1 MRMFMEL
8 SRKVMQ
14 IQPSAT
20 LKTSAMAKQMI
31 ADGIDVINL
40 GIGEPDY
47 QTPDNIKQAA
57 IDSIQ
62 NGKAS
67 FYTPA
72 TGLPELKRAISAR
85 IEADHGYHFDPSQ
98 IVVTDGAKMALF
110 TLFQVILNPDDE
122 VLLPVPYWVSYSEQ
136 VKLASGVPV
145 EVGTDRQ
152 LRFTVADL
160 EAQRTPKTKALVLN
174 SPQNPS
180 GLVFSQ
186 EELTAIVNW
195 AVKNDI
201 LVIADEIYEKLLYN
215 GNHFTSVLELG
226 DANMDHIVLING
238 VSKAYSMTG
247 WRIGYAAGPKAI
259 MAKMGVVLGH
269 AASNPAA
276 VSQYAAIEA
285 FSGDQSS
292 VETMRQ
298 GFEARLNEL
307 YPLISGLPGFKMT
320 GGKPAGA
327 FYMFPDVTEAL
338 RLTGYSD
345 TPAFVQAVLE
355 DAHVGLVPG
364 EAFGLPGHVRLS
376 YATDMELLREA
387 YRRLQKFMEQKI
399 AEQAK

>member
-1 MRMFMEL
+1 MFMEL

-20 LKTSAMAKQMI
+20 LKISATAKQMI
-31 ADGIDVINL
+31 ADGVDVINL

-62 NGKAS
+62 NGQAS

-72 TGLPELKRAISAR
+72 TGLAALKKAISGR
-85 IEADHGYHFDPSQ
+85 IEADHHYHFDPSQ

-110 TLFQVILNPDDE
+110 TLFQVILNPGDE

-186 EELTAIVNW
+186 AELTAIVHW
-195 AVKNDI
+195 AVQNDI
-201 LVIADEIYEKLLYN
+201 LVVADEIYEKLLYN
-215 GNHFTSVLELG
+215 GNQFTSVLELG
-226 DANMDHIVLING
+226 DENMSHVVLING

-247 WRIGYAAGPKAI
+247 WRIGYAAGPQEI

-285 FSGDQSS
+285 FSGDQTS

-307 YPLISGLPGFKMT
+307 YPLIESLPGFKLPA
-320 GGKPAGA
+320 GKPAGA
-327 FYMFPDVTEAL
+327 FYLFPDVTEAL
-338 RLTGYSD
+338 RLTGYADAPS
-345 TPAFVQAVLE
+345 FVQAALE
-355 DAHVGLVPG
+355 EAHVGLVPG
-364 EAFGLPGHVRLS
+364 EAFGLPGHIRLS
-376 YATDMELLREA
+376 YATDIDSLREA
-387 YRRLQKFMEQKI
+387 YRRLQKFIEQKI

>member
-1 MRMFMEL
+1 MEL

-20 LKTSAMAKQMI
+20 LKISSQAKQML

-57 IDSIQ
+57 IESIQ
-62 NGKAS
+62 NGQAS

-72 TGLPELKRAISAR
+72 TGLPALKQAISQR
-85 IEADHGYHFDPSQ
+85 IETDHGYHFDPSQ
-98 IVVTDGAKMALF
+98 IVVTNGAKLALF
-110 TLFQVILNPDDE
+110 TLFQVIINPGDE

-136 VKLASGVPV
+136 VKLANGTPV

-160 EAQRTPKTKALVLN
+160 EAQRTAHTKALVLN

-180 GLVFSQ
+180 GLVFSRA
-186 EELTAIVNW
+186 ELTAIVNW
-195 AVKNDI
+195 AVQHDV

-215 GNHFTSVLELG
+215 GNQFTSVLELG
-226 DANMDHIVLING
+226 DENMSHVVLING

-269 AASNPAA
+269 ASSNPAA

-285 FSGDQSS
+285 FSGDQTS

-298 GFEARLNEL
+298 GFEQRLNEL
-307 YPLISGLPGFKMT
+307 YPLIKSLPGFKLPA
-320 GGKPAGA
+320 GKPAGA
-327 FYMFPDVTEAL
+327 FYLFPDVTEAL
-338 RLTGYSD
+338 RLAGYAD
-345 TPAFVQAVLE
+345 APAFCTAVLQ

-364 EAFGLPGHVRLS
+364 EAFGLPGHIRLS
-376 YATDMELLREA
+376 YATDMASLRKA
-387 YRRLQKFMEQKI
+387 YQRLQDFMTKKI
-399 AEQAK
+399 AEHSAQ

>member
-1 MRMFMEL
+1 MEL

-201 LVIADEIYEKLLYN
+201 LIIADEIYEKLLYN

>member
-1 MRMFMEL
+1 MEL

-20 LKTSAMAKQMI
+20 LKISAMAKQMI

-201 LVIADEIYEKLLYN
+201 LIIADEIYEKLLYN

-307 YPLISGLPGFKMT
+307 YPLISGLPGFKMP

-364 EAFGLPGHVRLS
+364 EAFGLPGHIRLS
-376 YATDMELLREA
+376 YATDMDSLREA
-387 YRRLQKFMEQKI
+387 YRRLQKFIEQKI

>member
-1 MRMFMEL
+1 MEL

-20 LKTSAMAKQMI
+20 LKISSQAKQMM

-57 IDSIQ
+57 IESIK
-62 NGKAS
+62 NGQAS

-72 TGLPELKRAISAR
+72 TGLPALKKAISQR
-85 IEADHGYHFDPSQ
+85 IEADHGYHFDQNQ
-98 IVVTDGAKMALF
+98 IVVTNGAKLALF
-110 TLFQVILNPDDE
+110 TLFQVIINPGDE

-136 VKLASGVPV
+136 VKLASGTPV

-160 EAQRTPKTKALVLN
+160 EAQRTAHTKALVLN

-180 GLVFSQ
+180 GLVFSRA
-186 EELTAIVNW
+186 ELTAIVNW
-195 AVKNDI
+195 AVRHDI

-215 GNHFTSVLELG
+215 GNQFTSVLEL
-226 DANMDHIVLING
+226 DEDNLDHVILING

-247 WRIGYAAGPKAI
+247 WRIGYAAGPQAI

-269 AASNPAA
+269 ASSNPAA

-298 GFEARLNEL
+298 GFEKRLNEL
-307 YPLISGLPGFKMT
+307 YPLIASIPGFKLPA
-320 GGKPAGA
+320 GKPAGA
-327 FYMFPDVTEAL
+327 FYLFPDVTEAL
-338 RLTGYSD
+338 RLAGYAD
-345 TPAFVQAVLE
+345 APAFCTAILQE
-355 DAHVGLVPG
+355 AHVGLVPG
-364 EAFGLPGHVRLS
+364 EAFGLPGHIRLS
-376 YATDMELLREA
+376 YATDIESLRKA
-387 YRRLQKFMEQKI
+387 YQRIQTFMTNKI
-399 AEQAK
+399 AAHAAK

>member
-1 MRMFMEL
+1 MFMEL

>member
-1 MRMFMEL
+1 MEL

-20 LKTSAMAKQMI
+20 LKISSQAKQMI
-31 ADGIDVINL
+31 ADGVDVINL

-47 QTPDNIKQAA
+47 QTPANIKQAA
-57 IDSIQ
+57 IDSIN
-62 NGKAS
+62 NGQAS

-72 TGLPELKRAISAR
+72 TGLPALKQAISQR
-85 IEADHGYHFDPSQ
+85 IEADHHYHFDPSQ
-98 IVVTDGAKMALF
+98 IVVTNGAKLALF
-110 TLFQVILNPDDE
+110 TLFQVIINPGDE

-136 VKLASGVPV
+136 VKLANGTPV

-160 EAQRTPKTKALVLN
+160 EAQRTPHTKALVLN

-180 GLVFSQ
+180 GLVFSRA
-186 EELTAIVNW
+186 ELTAIMNW
-195 AVKNDI
+195 AVQHDV

-215 GNHFTSVLELG
+215 GNQFTSVLELG
-226 DANMDHIVLING
+226 AENMAHIVLING

-269 AASNPAA
+269 ASSNPAA

-298 GFEARLNEL
+298 GFEQRLNEL
-307 YPLISGLPGFKMT
+307 YPLIAGLPGFKMPA
-320 GGKPAGA
+320 GKPAGA
-327 FYMFPDVTEAL
+327 FYLFPDVTEAL
-338 RLTGYSD
+338 RLTGYAD
-345 TPAFVQAVLE
+345 ATAFCTAVLSE
-355 DAHVGLVPG
+355 AHVGLVPG
-364 EAFGLPGHVRLS
+364 EAFGLPGHIRLS
-376 YATDMELLREA
+376 YATDMASLRKA
-387 YRRLQKFMEQKI
+387 YQRIHDFMDKKI
-399 AEQAK
+399 ATQAK

>member
-1 MRMFMEL
+1 MYMEL

-14 IQPSAT
+14 VQPSAT
-20 LKTSAMAKQMI
+20 LKISATAKQMM
-31 ADGIDVINL
+31 ADGVDVINL
-40 GIGEPDY
+40 GIGEPDF

-62 NGKAS
+62 NGQAS

-72 TGLPELKRAISAR
+72 TGLPALKQAISQR
-85 IEADHGYHFDPSQ
+85 IEADHHYHFDPNQ

-136 VKLASGVPV
+136 VKLAGDRVS
-145 EVGTDRQ
+145 TDEQ
-152 LRFTVADL
+152 LRFTAADL

-180 GLVFSQ
+180 GLVFSRA
-186 EELTAIVNW
+186 ELTAIVNW
-195 AVKNDI
+195 AVEHDV

-215 GNHFTSVLELG
+215 GNEFTSVLELD
-226 DANMDHIVLING
+226 DANMDHVVLING

-247 WRIGYAAGPKAI
+247 WRIGYAAGPQTI

-307 YPLISGLPGFKMT
+307 YPLIERLPGFKMPA
-320 GGKPAGA
+320 GKPAGA
-327 FYMFPDVTEAL
+327 FYLFPDITEAL
-338 RLTGYSD
+338 RLTGYAD
-345 TPAFVQAVLE
+345 APAFVTAVLLE
-355 DAHVGLVPG
+355 AHVGLVPG
-364 EAFGLPGHVRLS
+364 EAFGMPGCLRLS
-376 YATDMELLREA
+376 YATDIDSLREA
-387 YRRLQKFMEQKI
+387 HRRLQKFMTEKI

>member
-1 MRMFMEL
+1 MEL

-20 LKTSAMAKQMI
+20 LKISAQAKQMI
-31 ADGIDVINL
+31 ADGVDVINL
-40 GIGEPDY
+40 GIGEPDF
-47 QTPDNIKQAA
+47 QTPENIKQAA
-57 IDSIQ
+57 IESIN
-62 NGKAS
+62 NGKSS

-72 TGLPELKRAISAR
+72 TGLPALKKAISQR
-85 IEADHGYHFDPSQ
+85 IEVDHGYHFDPSQ

-110 TLFQVILNPDDE
+110 TLFQVILNPEDE

-180 GLVFSQ
+180 GLVFSRA
-186 EELTAIVNW
+186 ELTAIVNW
-195 AVKNDI
+195 AVQHDI
-201 LVIADEIYEKLLYN
+201 LIVADEIYEKLLYN

-226 DANMDHIVLING
+226 DDNMSHVVLING

-247 WRIGYAAGPKAI
+247 WRIGYAAGPKEI
-259 MAKMGVVLGH
+259 MAEMGVVLGH

-298 GFEARLNEL
+298 GFEQRLNEL
-307 YPLISGLPGFKMT
+307 YPLIANLPGFKLP

-327 FYMFPDVTEAL
+327 FYLFPDVTETL
-338 RLTGYSD
+338 RLTGYAD
-345 TPAFVQAVLE
+345 APAFVTAVLNE
-355 DAHVGLVPG
+355 AHVGLVPG
-364 EAFGLPGHVRLS
+364 EAFGLPGHIRIS
-376 YATDMELLREA
+376 YATDMVSLRKA
-387 YRRLQKFMEQKI
+387 YQRLQQFIEHKMAQQPAPKL
-399 AEQAK
+399 

>member
-1 MRMFMEL
+1 MYMEL

-20 LKTSAMAKQMI
+20 LKISATAKQMM

-57 IDSIQ
+57 IESIQ
-62 NGKAS
+62 NGQAS

-72 TGLPELKRAISAR
+72 TGLPALKQAISQR
-85 IEADHGYHFDPSQ
+85 IEADHHYHFDPNQ

-110 TLFQVILNPDDE
+110 TLFQVVLNPEDE

-136 VKLASGVPV
+136 VKLAGGTPV
-145 EVGTDRQ
+145 EVGTDEQ
-152 LRFTVADL
+152 LRFTTADL
-160 EAQRTPKTKALVLN
+160 EASRTPKTKALVLN

-180 GLVFSQ
+180 GLVFSRA
-186 EELTAIVNW
+186 ELTAIVNW
-195 AVKNDI
+195 AVEHDI
-201 LVIADEIYEKLLYN
+201 LVVADEIYEKLLYN
-215 GNHFTSVLELG
+215 GNQFTSVLELD
-226 DANMDHIVLING
+226 DANMDHVVLING

-247 WRIGYAAGPKAI
+247 WRIGYAAGPQAI

-292 VETMRQ
+292 VEKMRQ

-307 YPLISGLPGFKMT
+307 YPLIERLPGFKMPA
-320 GGKPAGA
+320 GKPAGA
-327 FYMFPDVTEAL
+327 FYLFPDITEAL
-338 RLTGYSD
+338 RLTGYAD
-345 TPAFVQAVLE
+345 APAFVTAVLLE
-355 DAHVGLVPG
+355 AHVGLVPG
-364 EAFGLPGHVRLS
+364 EAFGLPGCVRLS
-376 YATDMELLREA
+376 YATDIDSLREA
-387 YRRLQKFMEQKI
+387 HRRLQKFMTEKI

>member
-1 MRMFMEL
+1 MYMEL

-14 IQPSAT
+14 VQPSAT
-20 LKTSAMAKQMI
+20 LKISATAKQMM
-31 ADGIDVINL
+31 ADGVDVINL
-40 GIGEPDY
+40 GIGEPDF

-62 NGKAS
+62 NGQAS

-72 TGLPELKRAISAR
+72 TGLPALKQAISQR
-85 IEADHGYHFDPSQ
+85 IEADHHYHFDPNQ

-136 VKLASGVPV
+136 VKLAGGVPV
-145 EVGTDRQ
+145 EVSTDEQ
-152 LRFTVADL
+152 LRFTAADL

-180 GLVFSQ
+180 GLVFS
-186 EELTAIVNW
+186 W
-195 AVKNDI
+195 AVEHDV

-215 GNHFTSVLELG
+215 GNEFTSVLELD
-226 DANMDHIVLING
+226 DANMDHVVLING

-247 WRIGYAAGPKAI
+247 WRIGYAAGPQTI

-307 YPLISGLPGFKMT
+307 YPLIERLPGFKMPA
-320 GGKPAGA
+320 GKPAGA
-327 FYMFPDVTEAL
+327 FYLFPDITEAL
-338 RLTGYSD
+338 RLTGYAD
-345 TPAFVQAVLE
+345 ATAFVTAVLLE
-355 DAHVGLVPG
+355 AHVGLVPG
-364 EAFGLPGHVRLS
+364 EAFGMPGCLRLS
-376 YATDMELLREA
+376 YATDIDSLREA
-387 YRRLQKFMEQKI
+387 HRRLQKFMTEKI

>member
-1 MRMFMEL
+1 MLMEL
-8 SRKVMQ
+8 ARKVMQ

-20 LKTSAMAKQMI
+20 LKISATAKQMM
-31 ADGIDVINL
+31 ADGVDVINL

-62 NGKAS
+62 NGQAS

-72 TGLPELKRAISAR
+72 TGLPELKQAISQR
-85 IEADHGYHFDPSQ
+85 IEADHQHHYDLNQ

-136 VKLASGVPV
+136 VKLAGGVPV

-180 GLVFSQ
+180 GLVYNRA
-186 EELTAIVNW
+186 ELTAIVGW
-195 AVKNDI
+195 AESHDI
-201 LVIADEIYEKLLYN
+201 LVIADEIYEKLMYN
-215 GNHFTSVLELG
+215 GNQFTSVLELEG
-226 DANMDHIVLING
+226 IDLDHVVLING

-285 FSGDQSS
+285 FGGDQTS

-307 YPLISGLPGFKMT
+307 YPLIASLPGFKLPA
-320 GGKPAGA
+320 GKPAGA
-327 FYMFPDVTEAL
+327 FYLFPDITEAL
-338 RLTGYSD
+338 RLTGYQD
-345 TPAFVQAVLE
+345 APAFVTAVLLE
-355 DAHVGLVPG
+355 AHVGLVPG
-364 EAFGLPGHVRLS
+364 EAFGLPGHLRLS
-376 YATDMELLREA
+376 YATDMASLREA
-387 YRRLQKFMEQKI
+387 HRRLQQFIEQKI
-399 AEQAK
+399 AEQAN

>member
-1 MRMFMEL
+1 MEL

-20 LKTSAMAKQMI
+20 LKISSQAKQML

-57 IDSIQ
+57 IESIQ
-62 NGKAS
+62 NGQAS

-72 TGLPELKRAISAR
+72 TGLPALKQAISQR

-98 IVVTDGAKMALF
+98 IVVTNGAKLALF
-110 TLFQVILNPDDE
+110 TLFQVIINPGDE

-136 VKLASGVPV
+136 VKLANGTPV

-160 EAQRTPKTKALVLN
+160 EAQRTAHTKALVLN

-180 GLVFSQ
+180 GLVFSRA
-186 EELTAIVNW
+186 ELTAIVNW
-195 AVKNDI
+195 AVQHDV

-215 GNHFTSVLELG
+215 GNQFTSVLELG
-226 DANMDHIVLING
+226 DENMSHVVLING

-269 AASNPAA
+269 ASSNPAA

-285 FSGDQSS
+285 FGGDQTS

-298 GFEARLNEL
+298 GFEQRLNEL
-307 YPLISGLPGFKMT
+307 YPLIKSLPGFKLPA
-320 GGKPAGA
+320 GKPAGA
-327 FYMFPDVTEAL
+327 FYLFPDVTEAL
-338 RLTGYSD
+338 RLAGYAD
-345 TPAFVQAVLE
+345 APAFCTAVLQ

-364 EAFGLPGHVRLS
+364 EAFGLPGHIRLS
-376 YATDMELLREA
+376 YATDMASLRKA
-387 YRRLQKFMEQKI
+387 YQRLQDFMTKKI
-399 AEQAK
+399 AEQSAQ

>member
-1 MRMFMEL
+1 MEL
-8 SRKVMQ
+8 SHKVMQ

-20 LKTSAMAKQMI
+20 LKISAQAKQML
-31 ADGIDVINL
+31 ADGVDVINL
-40 GIGEPDY
+40 GIGEPDF
-47 QTPDNIKQAA
+47 QTPANIKQAA
-57 IDSIQ
+57 IESIN
-62 NGKAS
+62 NGQAS

-72 TGLPELKRAISAR
+72 TGLPALKQAISDR
-85 IEADHGYHFDPSQ
+85 IEADHHYHFDPSQ
-98 IVVTDGAKMALF
+98 IVVTNGAKLALF
-110 TLFQVILNPDDE
+110 TLFQVVINPGDE

-136 VKLASGVPV
+136 VKLASGIPV

-160 EAQRTPKTKALVLN
+160 EAQRTAKTKALVLN

-180 GLVFSQ
+180 GLVFSRA
-186 EELTAIVNW
+186 ELTAILDW
-195 AVKNDI
+195 ATQHDI

-215 GNHFTSVLELG
+215 GNQFTSVLELG
-226 DANMDHIVLING
+226 AAYMDHVVLING

-269 AASNPAA
+269 ASSNPAA

-298 GFEARLNEL
+298 GFEQRLNEL
-307 YPLISGLPGFKMT
+307 YPLIESLPGFKLPA
-320 GGKPAGA
+320 GKPAGA
-327 FYMFPDVTEAL
+327 FYLFPDITEAL
-338 RLTGYSD
+338 RLTGY
-345 TPAFVQAVLE
+345 TAAPAFCTAVLSE
-355 DAHVGLVPG
+355 AHVGLVPG
-364 EAFGLPGHVRLS
+364 EAFGLPGHLRLS
-376 YATDMELLREA
+376 YATDLASLRQA
-387 YRRLQKFMEQKI
+387 YQRIHEFMNKKI

>member
-1 MRMFMEL
+1 MEL

-20 LKTSAMAKQMI
+20 LKISAMAKQMI

-201 LVIADEIYEKLLYN
+201 LIIADEIYEKLLYN

-364 EAFGLPGHVRLS
+364 EAFGLPGHIRLS
-376 YATDMELLREA
+376 YATDMDSLREA
-387 YRRLQKFMEQKI
+387 YRRLQKFIEQKI